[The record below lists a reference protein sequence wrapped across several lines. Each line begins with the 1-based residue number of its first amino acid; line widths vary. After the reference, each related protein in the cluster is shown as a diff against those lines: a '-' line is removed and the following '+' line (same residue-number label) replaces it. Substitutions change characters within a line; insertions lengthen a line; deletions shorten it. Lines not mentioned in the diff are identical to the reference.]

1 MNTNRLLTIL
11 IVVFMILNG
20 VLYMMLTQ
28 EDANIYSLSEES
40 YNQLTD
46 ILEQNDII
54 MYAPLPKNY
63 PRAKIV
69 ILAPVNNED
78 AISNVMFSSDP
89 LPLAISGDSQI
100 HQTANEKLTFDH
112 GKENG
117 LIYYAAT
124 NPVYKPS
131 DYSTAAYRAVSD
143 KFVLDITLNNEAFEW
158 SDTREGEGFKVYYY
172 NERFQEEL
180 LFCNEVLVKIED
192 RLGITE
198 ARTIRYEPYAF
209 EETEYA
215 LHSVDEVLYRFMFY
229 IRDRTDVSLR
239 ITAVDIG
246 YYLGPDD
253 TNDLVSLSIEPYYR
267 IKLGSGKSYYVN
279 AYTNEVVE

>member
-1 MNTNRLLTIL
+1 MNTNRLLNIM

-28 EDANIYSLSEES
+28 EDASIYSLSAEG

-46 ILEQNDII
+46 ILEKNDII
-54 MYAPLPKNY
+54 LYATLPKNY

-78 AISNVMFSSDP
+78 AISDVMLSSDS
-89 LPLAISGDSQI
+89 LPLEISGDTQI
-100 HQTANEKLTFDH
+100 HKTANEKLTFDH

-131 DYSTAAYRAVSD
+131 DYSSAAYREVSD
-143 KFVLDITLNNEAFEW
+143 QFVLDITLNNEAFEW
-158 SDTREGEGFKVYYY
+158 SNTREGDDFKVYYY
-172 NERFQEEL
+172 NERFQGEL
-180 LFCNEVLVKIED
+180 LFCNEVIVKIED

-209 EETEYA
+209 EEIEYA

-229 IRDRTDVSLR
+229 IRDRTDVGLR
-239 ITAVDIG
+239 ITSVDIG